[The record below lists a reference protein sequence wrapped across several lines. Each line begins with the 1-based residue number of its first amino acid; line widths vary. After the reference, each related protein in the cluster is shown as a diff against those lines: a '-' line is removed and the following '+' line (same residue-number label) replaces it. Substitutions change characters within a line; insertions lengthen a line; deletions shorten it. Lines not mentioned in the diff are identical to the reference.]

1 MNAYEIEQIEKQM
14 KGDFRLPLSYADWEY
29 VARHA
34 RQERAQMIGKAF
46 AGFFATAAAKVAGLA
61 RLVRRTA
68 AECTDA
74 RLRHN

>member
-14 KGDFRLPLSYADWEY
+14 KGELRLSPDYADWEY

-34 RQERAQMIGKAF
+34 REERAQMIGGAF
-46 AGFFATAAAKVAGLA
+46 KRFFAAAAAKVAGIA
-61 RLVRRTA
+61 RQVSRTA
-68 AECTDA
+68 TDCTDV

>member
-14 KGDFRLPLSYADWEY
+14 KGDLRVPPDYADWEY

-46 AGFFATAAAKVAGLA
+46 KGFFAAAAAKVAGIA
-61 RLVRRTA
+61 RQVSRTV
-68 AECTDA
+68 TDFTNV